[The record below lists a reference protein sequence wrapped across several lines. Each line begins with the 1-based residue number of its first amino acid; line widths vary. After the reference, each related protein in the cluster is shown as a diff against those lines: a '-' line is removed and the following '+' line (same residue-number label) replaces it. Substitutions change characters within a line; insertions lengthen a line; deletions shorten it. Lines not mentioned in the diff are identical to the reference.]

1 MPNKK
6 SALILLFSP
15 REKKRNI
22 LSAGLIHAGYRV
34 IEAQTAYIA
43 GVKANQYVPDLAI
56 ADISKDN
63 IRDFLFLTRLES
75 GTRTKNIKVLLSVTS
90 EVKNAL
96 EQIRK
101 EVGSPEGS
109 EGESRIHMIQYP
121 YKFNDLAFKIKDI
134 FKQQEMDRE
143 QNTDELRSKHIISG
157 KLLGNDLTVSQK
169 LELIS
174 QQVDKQWS
182 FPFTVIKS
190 LQIIGDE
197 NSCCRELAKCIESD
211 VAATSSILNMSNKL
225 NFAGRYKRIDKVL
238 DAVVRMGFNETKNI
252 LAMLTLIDISSHI
265 HLKHGF
271 SRSEFWMHSLATG
284 IIADILCKHIN
295 YERKELGF
303 ITGLIHDVGKIPMDN
318 HFTNIFST
326 LLEDTTTRIT
336 SFEQVEHENMGLTH
350 SDIGHYFTH
359 AWDFPPLVT
368 KAILNHHDI
377 NKILSSQ
384 SIMERRLQEIVFVS
398 NIFAKALSFGHSCD
412 EVLTEIP
419 NKILV
424 DLKIQSGLGPNIV
437 DKVYVALKQYY
448 EYLKVASGDVILR
461 EPQRNT
467 KQMEI
472 NIILGSEITF
482 HPIIMSLQYSGYNL
496 NITKEV
502 PEDNIKSGISIFIP
516 DRDHPLDIILDDE
529 DIESESMPQSESSS
543 LKIFLL
549 EMIDTATNKKDV
561 IKGDFVLMDRKNIDM
576 RFLLHIIEDYY
587 YENSMKISGL

>member
-1 MPNKK
+1 MQNKN

-34 IEAQTAYIA
+34 IEAPTAYIA

-75 GTRTKNIKVLLSVTS
+75 GTRTKNIKVLLSVTA
-90 EVKNAL
+90 EVKHAL
-96 EQIRK
+96 EKIRE
-101 EVGSPEGS
+101 EVGSPEGA

-121 YKFNDLAFKIKDI
+121 YKFNDLAFKIKEI
-134 FKQQEMDRE
+134 FSKDEINEEVDTE
-143 QNTDELRSKHIISG
+143 ELRSKHIISG
-157 KLLGNDLTVSQK
+157 KLLGSDLTVAQK
-169 LELIS
+169 LDLIS
-174 QQVDKQWS
+174 QQVDKQWA
-182 FPFTVIKS
+182 FPYTVIRS

-197 NSCCRELAKCIESD
+197 NSCCSELARCIESD
-211 VAATSSILNMSNKL
+211 VAAASSILNMSNKL
-225 NFAGRYKRIDKVL
+225 HFAGRYKRIDKVL

-284 IIADILCKHIN
+284 IIADLLCKQIN
-295 YERKELGF
+295 YEKKELGF
-303 ITGLIHDVGKIPMDN
+303 ISGLIHDVGKIPMDN

-336 SFEQVEHENMGLTH
+336 SFEQVERENMGFTH
-350 SDIGHYFTH
+350 ADVGHYFTH
-359 AWDFPPLVT
+359 KWDFPSFVT
-368 KAILNHHDI
+368 QAILNHHDVD
-377 NKILSSQ
+377 KILSIKSLQ
-384 SIMERRLQEIVFVS
+384 EKRLHEIVFVS

-419 NKILV
+419 AKILE
-424 DLKIQSGLGPNIV
+424 DLKIQSGLGINFV
-437 DKVYVALKQYY
+437 DKVYVSLKQYY

-461 EPQRNT
+461 EPQKNT
-467 KQMEI
+467 RPLDI
-472 NIILGSEITF
+472 TIILGSEITF
-482 HPIIMSLQYSGYNL
+482 HPIIMSLQFSGYKL
-496 NITKEV
+496 NITKEIPGDEESSNGV
-502 PEDNIKSGISIFIP
+502 FIFIP
-516 DRDHPLDIILDDE
+516 DRDHPLDIILDDDDTE
-529 DIESESMPQSESSS
+529 TISESNNTG

-549 EMIDTATNKKDV
+549 EMVDTATNKKDV
-561 IKGDFVLMDRKNIDM
+561 IKGDFVLMDRRNIDM

-587 YENSMKISGL
+587 YENSMKATGL

>member
-1 MPNKK
+1 MQRKNG
-6 SALILLFSP
+6 ALILLFSP

-34 IEAQTAYIA
+34 IEAPTAYIA

-56 ADISKDN
+56 ADISKEN

-90 EVKNAL
+90 DVKKAL
-96 EQIRK
+96 ETIRE
-101 EVGSPEGS
+101 EVGTPEGAD
-109 EGESRIHMIQYP
+109 GESRISIIEYP
-121 YKFNDLAFKIKDI
+121 YKFNDLASKIKDI
-134 FKQQEMDRE
+134 FSKDMTKETEDS
-143 QNTDELRSKHIISG
+143 DELRSKHIISG
-157 KLLGNDLTVSQK
+157 KLLGNELTVGQK
-169 LELIS
+169 LDLVS

-197 NSCCRELAKCIESD
+197 NSCCRELAHCIESD
-211 VAATSSILNMSNKL
+211 VAAASAILNMSNKL
-225 NFAGRYKRIDKVL
+225 HYAGRYKKVDKVI
-238 DAVVRMGFNETKNI
+238 DAVVRMGFNETKNV

-265 HLKHGF
+265 HMKHGF
-271 SRSEFWMHSLATG
+271 SRSEFWLHSLATG
-284 IIADILCKHIN
+284 IIADLLCKHIN

-336 SFEQVEHENMGLTH
+336 SFEQVENENMSFSH
-350 SDIGHYFTH
+350 ADVGHYFTNK
-359 AWDFPPLVT
+359 WDFPSFVT
-368 KAILNHHDI
+368 QAILNHHSVE
-377 NKILSSQ
+377 KILA
-384 SIMERRLQEIVFVS
+384 IKTLAERQLHEIVFVS
-398 NIFAKALSFGHSCD
+398 NIFAKSLSFGHSCD

-419 NKILV
+419 NKFLK
-424 DLKIQSGLGPNIV
+424 DLKIINGIGPNFI
-437 DKVYVALKQYY
+437 DKVYITLKQYY

-467 KQMEI
+467 KPLEI
-472 NIILGSEITF
+472 NIILGSEVTF
-482 HPIIMSLQYSGYNL
+482 HPIILSLQYTGYRL
-496 NITKEV
+496 KITKEI
-502 PEDNIKSGISIFIP
+502 PEEESNQTGVFIFIP
-516 DRDHPLDIILDDE
+516 DRDHPLDIILDD
-529 DIESESMPQSESSS
+529 DESESIPSTNSSS

-549 EMIDTATNKKDV
+549 EMVESTTNKKDV
-561 IKGDFVLMDRKNIDM
+561 IKGDFVLMDRRNIDM

-587 YENSMKISGL
+587 YENSMKASGL